1 MSLMTT
7 LMLSCRKAML
17 LMEQRTVAPLSAMD
31 QMQLWM
37 HLRVCDGC
45 RAFEKQNATI
55 ERLMEKRDEKPAPV
69 DATALEQRILS
80 AARSLEP

>member
-7 LMLSCRKAML
+7 LMLSCRKATL
-17 LMEQRTVAPLSAMD
+17 LMEQRTVAPLSAVD
-31 QMQLWM
+31 RMQLWM

-55 ERLMEKRDEKPAPV
+55 ERLMEKRDEKPALA
-69 DATALEQRILS
+69 DTTALEQRILS